1 MENKRIRKFNEISW
15 VLGLI
20 LLTLGVCIMSKAGFG
35 VSMIVSPAYVLH
47 LALVKHLPWFTFGT
61 SEYIFQGVLL
71 LIMCL
76 VIRRFRWQYLLSF
89 VCAFIYGLLL
99 DGWIWIFRGIEFNLM
114 YERILAFIVGELLS
128 GLSIA
133 LFFRTYMPLEVY
145 DSFVTE
151 ICSVYKLNQGK
162 IKWIYDFS
170 MLLLA
175 VILTL
180 CINGNLTG
188 IGVGTFVCAVVN
200 APLITVFG
208 KLLDKFISFD
218 VMFPSL
224 ERVIGCADKE
234 SEA

>member
-1 MENKRIRKFNEISW
+1 
-15 VLGLI
+15 
-20 LLTLGVCIMSKAGFG
+20 
-35 VSMIVSPAYVLH
+35 
-47 LALVKHLPWFTFGT
+47 
-61 SEYIFQGVLL
+61 
-71 LIMCL
+71 
-76 VIRRFRWQYLLSF
+76 
-89 VCAFIYGLLL
+89 
-99 DGWIWIFRGIEFNLM
+99 
-114 YERILAFIVGELLS
+114 
-128 GLSIA
+128 
-133 LFFRTYMPLEVY
+133 MPLEVY

-218 VMFPSL
+218 VMFPSF